1 MLVSAVA
8 FGAPV
13 SRLLRVLQ
21 TDASAHNII
30 KGSVDMDSKSII
42 FGQKINY
49 NLLDDTLF
57 EVIIGIGRK
66 KRRCAVTHPS
76 IAFFNQLPVLVA
88 LQAAF
93 SALLA
98 YPLYKLNVDATN
110 HKRPIFRTIFTF
122 LIALPTAFYQPI
134 YFIRLFDIHHVGL
147 RMVLMT
153 FPLLGGLRIL
163 ESYFGYVPSIATKNF
178 TNYFAYFTC
187 PFIVKFDE
195 SKQEPKRV
203 SLQYFQTQ
211 LQIIGIYFV
220 YTGAVMSILWHYDW
234 ELFTLPSAVDSFD
247 HTLFE
252 MLSWKHLVNNYFMAL
267 ILSLGLKQSTTG
279 VSLLYSLA
287 SGYETEDVVQSPMTK
302 SQSTSEFWGR
312 RWNNAVHKGLK
323 NGVYKPVRYL
333 TNSNLM
339 GVIAAFVMSGIIHE
353 YVNLVIFSRTGIEFK
368 WKYMIFFGYN
378 AFLLFVEYTFGS
390 LEIVQKII
398 SKIPKPLITALV
410 LSMALPIA
418 HLFTGD
424 WIVHGYFDAVMYAEP
439 TILCRSV

>member
-1 MLVSAVA
+1 MDNK
-8 FGAPV
+8 
-13 SRLLRVLQ
+13 RII
-21 TDASAHNII
+21 DAL
-30 KGSVDMDSKSII
+30 

-49 NLLDDTLF
+49 DLLDDTLF
-57 EVIIGIGRK
+57 EFTIGK
-66 KRRCAVTHPS
+66 KRCAVTHPS
-76 IAFFNQLPVLVA
+76 IAFFNQIPLLVA

-93 SALLA
+93 SALFA
-98 YPLYKLNVDATN
+98 YPLYKLNVNAHDDANN
-110 HKRPIFRTIFTF
+110 HNIKRITRTVLTRTIFTF

-134 YFIRLFDIHHVGL
+134 YIIRLFDIHHLGMRL
-147 RMVLMT
+147 VLLT
-153 FPLLGGLRIL
+153 FPLLGGMRIL
-163 ESYFGYVPSIATKNF
+163 ESYFGFVPRIAAKNF
-178 TNYFAYFTC
+178 TNYFAYFVC

-195 SKQEPKRV
+195 RKEEPKCV
-203 SLQYFQTQ
+203 SLQYYMEQ
-211 LQIIGIYFV
+211 LKIIGGYFV
-220 YTGAVMSILWHYDW
+220 YTGVVMSILWHYDW
-234 ELFTLPSAVDSFD
+234 ELFTLPSEVDSFD
-247 HTLFE
+247 HTLYE
-252 MLSWKHLVNNYFMAL
+252 LLSWKHLVNNYFMAM
-267 ILSLGLKQSTTG
+267 ILSLGLKWGTTG

-287 SGYETEDVVQSPMTK
+287 SGYETEDVVLSPMTK
-302 SQSTSEFWGR
+302 SQSPSEFWGR

-339 GVIAAFVMSGIIHE
+339 GVIAAFVVSGIIHE

-410 LSMALPIA
+410 LSTALPIA

-424 WIVHGYFDAVMYAEP
+424 WIVHGYFDDVMYAEP
-439 TILCRSV
+439 TILCRSI